1 LGSAHFRGPV
11 QLISHLTRD
20 FGSFDILPIDATTS
34 VQLACVY
41 ETADG
46 EQIGGI
52 YTILPVAAD
61 HCTAMADS
69 FTCTD

>member
-1 LGSAHFRGPV
+1 V

-20 FGSFDILPIDATTS
+20 FGSFDIFPIDATT

-52 YTILPVAAD
+52 YTFLPVAAD
-61 HCTAMADS
+61 HCTATPDS